1 MRRVALGLAVALALV
16 PIAAGGPASGAS
28 GGGAGGPIVLMGID
42 AEDGGPGDPGGHG
55 DTDIYANVLK
65 NGLIAKASKGAG
77 MLVIGGNKSATDDV
91 TEFWNEVGTRAG
103 IAVTHANGAAVSTV
117 DFTPFKIIAIASD
130 ENQTGG
136 GGLTEAENDA
146 LAARRNAIAAHVNAN
161 GGLFGMASTFTT
173 GAGQYG
179 YLASV
184 GSFALRNNDYA
195 DVTSTADGQAVGLN
209 DTDLDVCC
217 WHQTFT
223 QFPNFLRI
231 LATNAETGSLG
242 AGEPAALG
250 GAAVTLGECPG
261 YAGQPGNHIVGTDQN
276 ETLKGTVGA
285 DIICGLG
292 GNDKLFGLPG
302 NDIVDGGKGNDV
314 LRGGHG
320 NDRLIALDGN
330 DKLFG
335 QPGNDKDNGGSGN
348 DDLFGGRGNDDN
360 NGGSGA
366 DSCKG
371 GQGQDSAKN
380 CES

>member
-1 MRRVALGLAVALALV
+1 MRRLALGLAVALALV
-16 PIAAGGPASGAS
+16 PVVAVTATGQT
-28 GGGAGGPIVLMGID
+28 GGAGGPIVLMGID
-42 AEDGGPGDPGGHG
+42 AEDGGPGGHG
-55 DTDIYANVLK
+55 PTDVYANVLK
-65 NGLIAKASKGAG
+65 NGLIAKAAKGAG

-91 TEFWNEVGTRAG
+91 TEFWNEVATKAG
-103 IAVTHANGAAVSTV
+103 IAVTYANGAAVDTV

-130 ENQTGG
+130 ENQTSG
-136 GGLTEAENDA
+136 GGLTEAENNS
-146 LAARRNAIAAHVNAN
+146 LGARRNAIAAHVNGN

-173 GAGQYG
+173 GAGAFG

-184 GSFALRNNDYA
+184 GSFTVSNTSFAEI
-195 DVTSTADGQAVGLN
+195 TSTADGQAVGIN
-209 DTDLDVCC
+209 DTDPDLDVCC
-217 WHQTFT
+217 WHNTFT
-223 QFPNFLRI
+223 RFPNFLRV
-231 LATNAETGSLG
+231 LATNTETGTTG
-242 AGEPAALG
+242 FGEPAALG

-261 YAGQPGNHIVGTDQN
+261 YEGQPGNHIVGTDQN

-302 NDIVDGGKGNDV
+302 DDIVDGGKGNDV

-335 QPGNDKDNGGSGN
+335 QPGNDKNNGGSGN

-360 NGGSGA
+360 NGGSGS

-371 GQGQDSAKN
+371 GQGQDSAKA

>member
-1 MRRVALGLAVALALV
+1 MRRLALGLAVALALV
-16 PIAAGGPASGAS
+16 PVVAVTATGQT
-28 GGGAGGPIVLMGID
+28 GGAGGPIVLMGID
-42 AEDGGPGDPGGHG
+42 AEDGGPGGHG
-55 DTDIYANVLK
+55 PTDVYANVLK
-65 NGLIAKASKGAG
+65 NGLVAKASKGAG

-91 TEFWNEVGTRAG
+91 TEFWNEVATKAG
-103 IAVTHANGAAVSTV
+103 IAVTYANGAAVGTV

-130 ENQTGG
+130 ENQTSG
-136 GGLTEAENDA
+136 GGLTQAENDA

-161 GGLFGMASTFTT
+161 GGLFGMASTFTA
-173 GAGQYG
+173 GAGAYG

-184 GSFALRNNDYA
+184 GSFTVSNTSFDEI
-195 DVTSTADGQAVGLN
+195 TSTADGQAVGIN
-209 DTDLDVCC
+209 DTDPDLDVCC
-217 WHQTFT
+217 WHNTFT
-223 QFPNFLRI
+223 RFPNFLRV
-231 LATNAETGSLG
+231 LATNSASGTTGF
-242 AGEPAALG
+242 GEPAALG

-261 YAGQPGNHIVGTDQN
+261 YEGQAGNHIVGTDQS

-302 NDIVDGGKGNDV
+302 DDIVDGGKGNDT

-335 QPGNDKDNGGSGN
+335 QPGNDKLNGGSGN

-360 NGGSGA
+360 NGGSGS
-366 DSCKG
+366 DGCKG
-371 GQGQDSAKN
+371 GQGQDTQKA
-380 CES
+380 CEH